1 MNNILK
7 QDMQEIISCPL
18 PWENIDGRTV
28 LISGA
33 NGFVPSYLVFSL
45 LERNRL
51 YGART
56 RVIALCRN
64 AERAKKRFSEYLDDP
79 MLELK
84 IQDVRDVSALD
95 FSGQEIDYCIHA
107 ASPAGIF
114 SRQEAPADTFCTN
127 VFGCS
132 NLLELGRNCNIRRF
146 LFLSSVDVYGKMYSV
161 DRLREEMMGSL
172 DPLYARNAYSNGKR
186 AAEALCAVYR
196 AQYNMDVVV
205 ARPFQ
210 IYGPGMSLDDG
221 RLHGDFVGQLQ
232 STGKI
237 VLKSDGKAERSFIY
251 LTDATIALFTILL
264 KGKTGEAYNVC
275 SETSETSVLELA
287 KLYQKF
293 SNVNAEIVF
302 DHTQHQTVEV
312 KEALP
317 CVLGSSEKLR
327 GLGWKASVS
336 LEDGIRRTLQYYNI

>member
-1 MNNILK
+1 MNGILK
-7 QDMQEIISCPL
+7 QDIQKILSCPL
-18 PWENIDGRTV
+18 PWESIDGRTV
-28 LISGA
+28 LVSGA
-33 NGFVPSYLVFSL
+33 NGFVPSYLVFAL
-45 LERNRL
+45 LERNRM
-51 YGART
+51 YGVHT

-64 AERAKKRFSEYLDDP
+64 AERARKRFSEYLNDS

-84 IQDVRDVSALD
+84 IQDVRDVSAHE
-95 FSGQEIDYCIHA
+95 FVGQQIDYCIHA
-107 ASPAGIF
+107 ASPAGIV

-132 NLLELGRNCNIRRF
+132 NLLELGKNCNIRRF

-172 DPLYARNAYSNGKR
+172 DPMYSRNAYSNGKR
-186 AAEALCAVYR
+186 AAEALCAVYH
-196 AQYNMDVVV
+196 AQYGMDVVV

-221 RLHGDFVGQLQ
+221 RLHGNFIGQIQ

-237 VLKSDGKAERSFIY
+237 VLKSDGKAERSFMY

-264 KGKTGEAYNVC
+264 KGKAGEAYNVC
-275 SETSETSVLELA
+275 SEASEASVLQLA

-293 SNVNAEIVF
+293 SNAEIVF
-302 DHTQHQTVEV
+302 DNTQRQTVEV

-327 GLGWKASVS
+327 ELGWKASVS